1 MDQSEPKQNA
11 SPLLGVSD
19 SNAAEDTA
27 GFTPPV
33 AEDENAASIR
43 AQEALRAE
51 AAKSGT
57 NLDTLVGRAVVDQ
70 GLATT
75 EQVKHCLTIAR
86 EVEGDDANQH
96 SLWELLV
103 ENGYATKSQM
113 ARLRER
119 LDEERKGIPGYSE
132 FRELG
137 KGAMAKVY
145 RAKQRSLD
153 RYVAVKILPQKFASN
168 PQFIERFFREGQ
180 AAAKLNH
187 PNIVQAFDVGQ
198 HRDTYYFVMEY
209 VDGRTVHD
217 DIVKNKRYDESRAI
231 EVAIQVAEALEHAHE
246 RGLIHRDVKPKN
258 IMITKSEVVKLADM
272 GLARALADKDAAEA
286 EKGKAF
292 GTPYYISPEQVM
304 GLDTVGPQADIYS
317 LGATLYH
324 MVTGVVPYE
333 GKDPSEVM
341 KKHLKAELTAPDH
354 VNPKLSAGI
363 SEVIEM
369 MMAKKPSARYKNC
382 ADLLL
387 DLRALKAGDPP
398 PIAHRGLSEIGGIEG
413 LAAVEAA
420 AVTDEI
426 PQDAADA
433 ARGSALDVFTQPV
446 FLVLLFLFFASLI
459 ANVLQIAL

>member
-1 MDQSEPKQNA
+1 MSQSEPKLETDTDAPA
-11 SPLLGVSD
+11 S
-19 SNAAEDTA
+19 AEDTA
-27 GFTPPV
+27 GFVPPGLDGGS
-33 AEDENAASIR
+33 ASSKSFDEAWK
-43 AQEALRAE
+43 AE
-51 AAKSGT
+51 AEKSGT
-57 NLDTLVGRAVVDQ
+57 NLDTIIGRAVIEQ

-75 EQVKHCLTIAR
+75 EQVQHCLALAKGIEDPNNRT
-86 EVEGDDANQH
+86 
-96 SLWELLV
+96 LWKLLIH
-103 ENGYATKSQM
+103 NGYTTTSQM

-119 LDEERKGIPGYSE
+119 LEDERKGIPGYTD

-137 KGAMAKVY
+137 RGAMAKVF

-153 RYVAVKILPQKFASN
+153 RYVAVKILPSKFSGN
-168 PQFIERFFREGQ
+168 VQFIERFFREGQ

-217 DIVKNKRYDESRAI
+217 DIVSQKRYGEKDAV

-258 IMITKSEVVKLADM
+258 IMITKQGVVKLADM
-272 GLARALADKDAAEA
+272 GLARAVSDKEAAEA

-304 GLDTVGPQADIYS
+304 GLENVGPESDIYS

-324 MVTGVVPYE
+324 MVTGVVPFE

-341 KKHLKAELTAPDH
+341 KKHLKTPLTAPDH
-354 VNPKLSAGI
+354 VNPRLSASI

-369 MMAKKPSARYKNC
+369 MMAKKPSQRYRSCK
-382 ADLLL
+382 DLLI
-387 DLRALKAGDPP
+387 DLRAVRAGETPP
-398 PIAHRGLSEIGGIEG
+398 MAHKEMDAIEG
-413 LAAVEAA
+413 LSGLAEAEA
-420 AVTDEI
+420 RTETEI
-426 PQDAADA
+426 PVQVFPESRRSWA
-433 ARGSALDVFTQPV
+433 DVFTEPM
-446 FLVLLFLFFASLI
+446 FLVMLALFVISVGLNVVLL
-459 ANVLQIAL
+459 AL

>member
-1 MDQSEPKQNA
+1 MSQSESEQNPQPA
-11 SPLLGVSD
+11 ISVSD

-33 AEDENAASIR
+33 ADDENAASIR
-43 AQEALRAE
+43 AQEAMRAE

-75 EQVKHCLTIAR
+75 EQVKHCLTLAR
-86 EVEGDDANQH
+86 EGDDQNQQ

-103 ENGYATKSQM
+103 QNGYATQSQM

-119 LDEERKGIPGYSE
+119 LDEERKGIPGYSD
-132 FRELG
+132 FKELG

-198 HRDTYYFVMEY
+198 HRETYYFVMEY

-217 DIVKNKRYDESRAI
+217 DITKHQRYKESTAV

-272 GLARALADKDAAEA
+272 GLARAMADKDVAEA

-304 GLDTVGPQADIYS
+304 GLDSVGPQADIYS

-341 KKHLKAELTAPDH
+341 KKHLKAELTPPDH

-369 MMAKKPSARYKNC
+369 MMAKKPGNRYKNC

-387 DLRALKAGDPP
+387 DLRALKSGDVP
-398 PIAHRGLSEIGGIEG
+398 PIAHKGLSEMGGLEG
-413 LAAVEAA
+413 LAAAEAA
-420 AVTDEI
+420 AMPGEI
-426 PQDAADA
+426 PQDRADA
-433 ARGSALDVFTQPV
+433 TRRSALDAFAEPV
-446 FLVLLFLFFASLI
+446 VLVLLFLFLASVI
-459 ANVLQIAL
+459 ANILQLAL

>member
-1 MDQSEPKQNA
+1 MSQSKPK
-11 SPLLGVSD
+11 LT
-19 SNAAEDTA
+19 SNLTETPSAEDTA
-27 GFTPPV
+27 GFTAPM

-43 AQEALRAE
+43 AQEAMRAE

-57 NLDTLVGRAVVDQ
+57 NLDTLIGRAVVDQ

-75 EQVKHCLTIAR
+75 EQVKHCMTMAQ
-86 EVEGDDANQH
+86 DATEPSEQ
-96 SLWELLV
+96 SLWGLLV
-103 ENGYATKSQM
+103 TNGYATPSQM

-119 LDEERKGIPGYSE
+119 LEEERKGIPGYTD

-137 KGAMAKVY
+137 RGAMAKVY

-153 RYVAVKILPQKFASN
+153 RFVAVKILPQKFANN

-187 PNIVQAFDVGQ
+187 PNIVQAFDVGH
-198 HRDTYYFVMEY
+198 HRETYYFVMEY
-209 VDGRTVHD
+209 VDGRTVHE
-217 DIVKNKRYDESRAI
+217 DIVKQQKYKEADAI
-231 EVAIQVAEALEHAHE
+231 EVIIQVAQALEHAHE
-246 RGLIHRDVKPKN
+246 QGLIHRDVKPKN
-258 IMITKSEVVKLADM
+258 IMIANTGVVKLADM
-272 GLARALADKDAAEA
+272 GLARAMSDKEVAEE

-304 GLDTVGPQADIYS
+304 GLDSVDPRADIYS

-341 KKHLKAELTAPDH
+341 KKHLKAPLNPPDH

-369 MMAKKPSARYKNC
+369 MMAKKPDSRYKDC
-382 ADLLL
+382 GDLLM
-387 DLRALKAGDPP
+387 DLRALRDGDPP
-398 PIAHRGLSEIGGIEG
+398 PIAHKGLSDIGDIEG
-413 LAAVEAA
+413 LTEAVETAPSTG
-420 AVTDEI
+420 VLP
-426 PQDAADA
+426 PQASESKG
-433 ARGSALDVFTQPV
+433 RTGWSVFTEPLFIV
-446 FLVLLFLFFASLI
+446 VLLLFFVSAVI
-459 ANVLQIAL
+459 NIVQIAL

>member
-1 MDQSEPKQNA
+1 MSQSEPKLESRVNA
-11 SPLLGVSD
+11 GSS
-19 SNAAEDTA
+19 AEDTA

-33 AEDENAASIR
+33 GDDENAASLR

-51 AAKSGT
+51 AEKSGT
-57 NLDTLVGRAVVDQ
+57 NLDTLVGRAVVEQ
-70 GLATT
+70 GLATP
-75 EQVKHCLTIAR
+75 EQVQHCLALAK
-86 EVEGDDANQH
+86 EVEDENQK

-103 ENGYATKSQM
+103 SNGYATRSQM
-113 ARLRER
+113 TRLKER
-119 LDEERKGIPGYSE
+119 LDEERRGIPGYTD
-132 FRELG
+132 FKELG

-153 RYVAVKILPQKFASN
+153 RYVAVKILPQKFSGN
-168 PQFIERFFREGQ
+168 PSFIERFFREGQ

-217 DIVKNKRYDESRAI
+217 DIIKQQRYKEETAI

-258 IMITKSEVVKLADM
+258 IMITRNEVVKLADM
-272 GLARALADKDAAEA
+272 GLARAISDKEAAEA

-341 KKHLKAELTAPDH
+341 KKHLKAPLTPPDH

-369 MMAKKPSARYKNC
+369 MMAKKPEARYKNC
-382 ADLLL
+382 RDLLL

-398 PIAHRGLSEIGGIEG
+398 PIAHKGLSELGGLES
-413 LAAVEAA
+413 LAAAEAA
-420 AVTDEI
+420 AATSEIPVNSADANRRSVTDILSE
-426 PQDAADA
+426 P
-433 ARGSALDVFTQPV
+433 L
-446 FLVLLFLFFASLI
+446 FLVLLALFVLSVV
-459 ANVLQIAL
+459 ANVVQIAV

>member
-1 MDQSEPKQNA
+1 MSQPEPK
-11 SPLLGVSD
+11 LD
-19 SNAAEDTA
+19 SHIPDGTSAEDTA
-27 GFTPPV
+27 GFTAPM

-57 NLDTLVGRAVVDQ
+57 NLDTLIGRAVVEQ

-75 EQVKHCLTIAR
+75 EQVKHCMTMAR
-86 EVEGDDANQH
+86 DATDASDQ
-96 SLWELLV
+96 SLWGLLV
-103 ENGYATKSQM
+103 ANGYATPSQM
-113 ARLRER
+113 ARLKER
-119 LDEERKGIPGYSE
+119 LDDERRGIPGYTD

-168 PQFIERFFREGQ
+168 TQFIERFFREGQ

-198 HRDTYYFVMEY
+198 HRETYYFVMEY

-217 DIVKNKRYDESRAI
+217 DIVKQQRFKEADAI
-231 EVAIQVAEALEHAHE
+231 EVAIQVAEALDHAHE
-246 RGLIHRDVKPKN
+246 QGLIHRDVKPKN
-258 IMITKSEVVKLADM
+258 IMITNAEVVKLADM
-272 GLARALADKDAAEA
+272 GLARAISDKEVAEA

-304 GLDTVGPQADIYS
+304 GLDSVGPRADIYS

-324 MVTGVVPYE
+324 MVTGVVPFE

-341 KKHLKAELTAPDH
+341 KKHLKAPLTPPDH
-354 VNPKLSAGI
+354 VNAKLSAGI
-363 SEVIEM
+363 SEIIEM
-369 MMAKKPSARYKNC
+369 MMAKRPDARYKDC
-382 ADLLL
+382 KDLLM
-387 DLRALKAGDPP
+387 DLRALRAGDTP
-398 PIAHRGLSEIGGIEG
+398 PIAHKGLSDIGDMDG
-413 LAAVEAA
+413 LAEAVAA
-420 AVTDEI
+420 APTTGEI
-426 PQDAADA
+426 PVHTADGG
-433 ARGSALDVFTQPV
+433 ARSAFSVLSEPA
-446 FLVLLFLFFASLI
+446 FLVVALLLVVSVVI
-459 ANVLQIAL
+459 NIVQIAL